1 MSSLAALTGRSETG
15 GFRQDL
21 RFADVLSASAEAAL
35 PVAPEP
41 EAADPI
47 ALAYADGYATGV
59 EQAATEAAEVMAA
72 EADARDALG
81 LSLTRLDA
89 EMAETLRR
97 RLTETVMALCDATL
111 LPYALDTEVLATRVE
126 RAVAMLARAD
136 DERVIRL
143 HPDDL
148 KMVAPRL
155 PHDWAFAED
164 PAMARGHLRVE
175 TANGGVED
183 GPIQWR
189 QALAEALQTC

>member
-1 MSSLAALTGRSETG
+1 MSSLAALTGRGETG
-15 GFRQDL
+15 GFKQDL
-21 RFADVLSASAEAAL
+21 RFADASSGSAAAA
-35 PVAPEP
+35 PPREPEP
-41 EAADPI
+41 EPADPL
-47 ALAYADGYATGV
+47 ALAYAEGYAAGV
-59 EQAATEAAEVMAA
+59 EQAANEAAEVMAA
-72 EADARDALG
+72 EAEARAALG
-81 LSLTRLDA
+81 LSLSRLDA
-89 EMAETLRR
+89 EMSETLRR

-111 LPYALDTEVLATRVE
+111 LPYALDTDVLAARVE

-148 KMVAPRL
+148 KLVAPKL
-155 PHDWAFAED
+155 PQDWAFAED

-183 GPIQWR
+183 GPVQWR

>member
-1 MSSLAALTGRSETG
+1 MSSLAALTGRGEAG

-21 RFADVLSASAEAAL
+21 RFADASPGSAEAA
-35 PVAPEP
+35 PPREPEP
-41 EAADPI
+41 EPADPL
-47 ALAYADGYATGV
+47 ALAYAEGYAAGV
-59 EQAATEAAEVMAA
+59 EQAANEAAEVMAA
-72 EADARDALG
+72 EAEARAALG
-81 LSLTRLDA
+81 LSLSRLDA

-111 LPYALDTEVLATRVE
+111 LPYALDAEALATRVE

-148 KMVAPRL
+148 KLVAPKL
-155 PHDWAFAED
+155 PQDWAFAED
-164 PAMARGHLRVE
+164 PAMQRGHLRVE

-189 QALAEALQTC
+189 QALAEALQSC